1 MKWLMMAALVV
12 AGCGA
17 AGSVV
22 TPVPIAPA
30 PTVTLLST
38 EVVPYFARIT
48 WQVTNGTGKTF
59 QIDRQ
64 LNDRPWKRRIF
75 VETTNVDGVMVLGD
89 PSVQPGQTYRYRVL
103 AEGDAPDAFQGATTI
118 VVPVP

>member
-1 MKWLMMAALVV
+1 MKWLMVAAVVV

-22 TPVPIAPA
+22 TPPPIAPS
-30 PTVTLLST
+30 PTVELVSATA
-38 EVVPYFARIT
+38 VPYFARIT

-64 LNDRPWKRRIF
+64 LNDRPWKRQVF
-75 VETTNVDGVMVLGD
+75 VQTTNVEGALILDD
-89 PSVQPGQTYRYRVL
+89 PSVQPGQTYHYRVL
-103 AEGDAPDAFQGATTI
+103 AEGASPDAFQGAVTI
-118 VVPVP
+118 VVPVQ

>member
-1 MKWLMMAALVV
+1 MKWLMLAAVLV

-17 AGSVV
+17 AESVV

-30 PTVTLLST
+30 PTVELVST

-48 WQVTNGTGKTF
+48 WQVTNGTGATF

-64 LNDRPWKRRIF
+64 LNDRPWKRRVF
-75 VETTNVDGVMVLGD
+75 VQTTNIDGLMVLED
-89 PSVQPGQTYRYRVL
+89 TSVQPGQTYHYRVL
-103 AEGDAPDAFQGATTI
+103 AEGAAPEGFQGEATI